1 MYRNALKFCAFLS
14 VYLLLNH
21 KTYTYERLGKSFFES
36 SQQFLNEI
44 ASALPRI
51 IGAIIILIIGW
62 LLAKLVKRLF
72 VKFLQLIKIDYI
84 TEKSGIEKF
93 LKDGGLSI
101 TSIDIIGTLV
111 YWFLMLIVIMAT
123 LNSLNLTGASVL
135 FNEVLL
141 YIPNIIVSIVIL
153 IIGIYLARM
162 VSQILK
168 TSLMGMKDKTSKLIS
183 QIAYVSIIILTIFV
197 TLSQLN
203 IATEIVTSAFQI
215 IFGAICLALALAF
228 GLGGR
233 DKAAEIINDLMKKDY

>member
-1 MYRNALKFCAFLS
+1 MRDYVNL
-14 VYLLLNH
+14 
-21 KTYTYERLGKSFFES
+21 FFES

-93 LKDGGLSI
+93 LKDGGLNV

-233 DKAAEIINDLMKKDY
+233 DKAAEIINDLMKKDH

>member
-1 MYRNALKFCAFLS
+1 MRDYVNL
-14 VYLLLNH
+14 
-21 KTYTYERLGKSFFES
+21 FFES

-93 LKDGGLSI
+93 LKDGGLNV

-135 FNEVLL
+135 FNEILL

-233 DKAAEIINDLMKKDY
+233 DKAAEIINDLMKKDH